1 MYILGISLTNM
12 WSVNNIHLQRIV
24 WECGSMSFVKD
35 FKAFISRGNVIDM
48 AVGVVVGGAFGKIVS
63 SLVADIIT
71 PLISFAT
78 KGVNFREAYFCL
90 NPAAVAGQ
98 TFDYAAFPTV
108 AMAHEAGYA
117 TLNYGLFVQNIID
130 FLIIAFCIFCV
141 IRIIGKGK
149 EKFEAKKRAEEA
161 AKAAAEAAEPPAET
175 VESILKDIRA
185 VLKATK

>member
-1 MYILGISLTNM
+1 M
-12 WSVNNIHLQRIV
+12 
-24 WECGSMSFVKD
+24 
-35 FKAFISRGNVIDM
+35 
-48 AVGVVVGGAFGKIVS
+48 S

-71 PLISFAT
+71 PLISFGT
-78 KGVNFREAYFCL
+78 KGVNLKEAYFCL

-108 AMAHEAGYA
+108 AKAHEAGYA

-141 IRIIGKGK
+141 IRVIGKGK
-149 EKFEAKKRAEEA
+149 EKLEAKKKAEEA
-161 AKAAAEAAEPPAET
+161 AKAAAEAAAKAAEPPAET

-185 VLKATK
+185 ALKANK